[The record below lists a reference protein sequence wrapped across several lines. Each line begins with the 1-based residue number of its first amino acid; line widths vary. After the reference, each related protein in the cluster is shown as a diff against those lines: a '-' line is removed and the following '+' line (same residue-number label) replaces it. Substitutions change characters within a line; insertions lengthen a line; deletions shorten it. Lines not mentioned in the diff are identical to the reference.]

1 MLRAAVGISDSQL
14 SDRSFASWRFG
25 ALWVALACALGC
37 YVSYRILHQVGEPAV
52 PLDDSYIHFNY
63 ARSIAR
69 FEPLVYSPGAP
80 PTTGATSLGWVTLL
94 GACWAIGFREL
105 SIIYAAWFFGWV
117 CLGLLAW
124 ETTRVARGVLRAPIA
139 LCAGVMVLCFP
150 AHSWFAASGM
160 EVLPLAWLLML
171 SARLCA
177 EHIEAAQTDRALPA
191 AWPILLVSFC
201 AAITRP
207 EGVIAAAMAAF
218 TLLFF
223 GGEGARR
230 YSAIALV
237 GPAVSP
243 LLNLATTGEA
253 LSATATAKLL
263 STSPYATPESAW
275 AAQLENV
282 RLFFATLLNGEVWAE
297 GLIPTGVWWLPPLGL
312 LALLVSGRRRKLRSA
327 LILAIAV
334 GALIPTSYW
343 TFLVNRLRYIWPFAG
358 AWLLGIAALA
368 ELCARLVDRKSVR
381 AGSVVGVGLTLAAAG
396 VLAHDGPA
404 AISDLV
410 TSSAAITNQ
419 QVSLARWAKAELP
432 EGAAIGVNDAGAMAY
447 LSGHPTVDLVGLT
460 TRGEAR
466 YWRAGPGPRFE
477 HYEHADVLPPYLILY
492 PSWLGIDAITGPEL
506 SRRSVYGASILG
518 SPEMVAFKTR
528 FDLLGTGE
536 APPSPG
542 QLVDRLDV
550 CDLHSEAAHAYDV
563 AFAHEGTSD
572 VRVSASRA
580 DGARTFR
587 SRERFELELTPGGSL
602 WVRVGADRPLE
613 LSVSVAGRNVGQLS
627 LQGLSWEELSLRL
640 PADLEPGRHEVT
652 IERLQDV
659 WFSTMHYWS
668 LAPSS

>member
-1 MLRAAVGISDSQL
+1 MGIFNTQL
-14 SDRSFASWRFG
+14 TQRSLASWRFG

-37 YVSYRILHQVGEPAV
+37 YVSYRVVLQVGEPAV

-63 ARSIAR
+63 ARSFAR
-69 FEPLVYSPGAP
+69 LQPLVYSPSDP

-94 GACWAIGFREL
+94 SLSWAVGLREL
-105 SIIYAAWFFGWV
+105 WLIYAAWCFGWV

-124 ETTRVARGVLRAPIA
+124 ETTRVARGVLRPSIA
-139 LCAGVMVLCFP
+139 LTAGVMVLCFP

-160 EVLPLAWLLML
+160 EVLPLAWLLVL

-177 EHIEAAQTDRALPA
+177 DYIEASQSDRAPPA
-191 AWPILLVSFC
+191 AWPLIAASFC

-207 EGVIAAAMAAF
+207 EGVIAAAMVAF
-218 TLLFF
+218 TLFF
-223 GGEGARR
+223 WGGGGGASARR
-230 YSAIALV
+230 YSALALV
-237 GPAVSP
+237 GPAISP
-243 LLNLATTGEA
+243 LLNLAVTGQA

-282 RLFFATLLNGEVWAE
+282 RLLFGTLLNGEIWAE

-312 LALLVSGRRRKLRSA
+312 LALLLSGRRRKLRSA
-327 LILAIAV
+327 LILAVAL

-343 TFLVNRLRYIWPFAG
+343 TFLVNRLRYIWPFAA
-358 AWLLGIAALA
+358 AWLLGVAALA
-368 ELCARLVDRKSVR
+368 ELSARLLDRRSVR
-381 AGSVVGVGLTLAAAG
+381 AGSALGVGLGLAAAA
-396 VLAHDGPA
+396 VLAHDWPA
-404 AISDLV
+404 AVSDLV
-410 TSSAAITNQ
+410 TSCAAITNQ

-477 HYEHADVLPPYLILY
+477 HYEHSGVLPPYLILY

-506 SRRSVYGASILG
+506 TRRSVYGASILG
-518 SPEMVAFKTR
+518 SPEMVAFQTR
-528 FDLLGTGE
+528 FDLLGSGE
-536 APPSPG
+536 APPSAG
-542 QLVDRLDV
+542 KLIDRLDV
-550 CDLHSEAAHAYDV
+550 CDLESEAAHAYDV

-572 VRVSASRA
+572 VRVQGERA

-587 SRERFELELTPGGSL
+587 SRERFELELKPGGVL
-602 WVRVGADRPLE
+602 WLRGGADGPLD
-613 LSVSVAGRNVGQLS
+613 LSVSVAGRSLGQLS
-627 LQGLSWEELSLRL
+627 LQGLRWQEVSLEL
-640 PADLEPGRHEVT
+640 PADLEPGRQQVT
-652 IERLQDV
+652 LERLQEV
-659 WFSTMHYWS
+659 WFATMHYWS
-668 LAPSS
+668 LDGPS